1 VEDGLVTKHWFL
13 PQTPD
18 VLATLCRQVEVTA
31 AGLAAFA
38 AWAHGDMAAAQA
50 VRDAEHAADEHRRQL
65 VGELR
70 VAFSTPLPQEDL
82 YALSELLDSVLNH
95 AKDVVREAGLLDV
108 LPDAA
113 AAAMADAAADGV
125 RHLAVGFGA
134 LLSSGTAATEA
145 ADAAIAAER
154 RMEKTYR
161 AAMRELL
168 TERDLR
174 HVVAQREVYRR
185 VLEVGERIEAVAD
198 RIWYAVVKEA

>member
-1 VEDGLVTKHWFL
+1 MTKHWFL
-13 PQTPD
+13 PHTPD
-18 VLATLCRQVEVTA
+18 VLATLRAQAEVTA
-31 AGLAAFA
+31 VGLAAFA
-38 AWAHGDMAAAQA
+38 AWAHGDLTAAQR
-50 VRDAEHAADEHRRQL
+50 VRDSEHEADEHRRRL
-65 VGELR
+65 VSELR
-70 VAFSTPLPQEDL
+70 AAFSTPLPQEDL

-108 LPDAA
+108 RPDAA

-125 RHLAVGFGA
+125 RHLAAGFGA
-134 LLSSGTAATEA
+134 LLSSGTEATES

-161 AAMRELL
+161 VAMRELL
-168 TERDLR
+168 TEPDLR